1 IFKVRITVRID
12 DGGVEYFTA
21 FRAQHNDA
29 VGPIKD
35 GVTFHPNVNEADMN
49 SRAMWVRLK
58 AGLVELPYE
67 GAKGGIIC
75 DPSDMSVRELE
86 GLSRGYVRALKQI
99 MGPHEDILAADT
111 YTNSQIM
118 AWMMDEYSYL
128 NKDDNP
134 GFITGKPNVLGGSL
148 GRETATAKGVTICI
162 EEAVKIK
169 DFEIEGAK
177 VVVQGFGNAG
187 SYLAKY
193 LHEAGAIIVGISDAY
208 GALHDPD
215 GLDIDYLLDR
225 RDSFGTVTTLFKNTL
240 TNNELLEVE
249 CDILVPAAV
258 QNQITEENAK
268 KINASII

>member
-1 IFKVRITVRID
+1 
-12 DGGVEYFTA
+12 
-21 FRAQHNDA
+21 
-29 VGPIKD
+29 
-35 GVTFHPNVNEADMN
+35 
-49 SRAMWVRLK
+49 
-58 AGLVELPYE
+58 
-67 GAKGGIIC
+67 
-75 DPSDMSVRELE
+75 
-86 GLSRGYVRALKQI
+86 
-99 MGPHEDILAADT
+99 T

-187 SYLAKY
+187 SYLDK
-193 LHEAGAIIVGISDAY
+193 Y

-268 KINASII
+268 KINASIIVEAASSPTTMEATKILNERGILLVPDILASSGGVVVTYFEWVQNNQGYYWSEEKVEKK